1 MMSLLR
7 VVPALAISVLI
18 SLPCAAQNVISAK
31 SGTLHF
37 FTGQV
42 SIDGVDQYMRVGY
55 FPALKAGNVLRTEL
69 GRAEVLLTP
78 GVFLRLT
85 DNTAIR
91 MLDTDLANTRVEV
104 MSGQAMVES
113 DDPQISVRNAPV
125 TLVVGQD
132 EIKIVK
138 HGLVGITVGSSEAN
152 EVKVYRGEAEVTS
165 AAATMQLKQGRYAAL
180 SGDELKAQKF
190 DAGNETNDLLAWSR
204 LRSADLSAA
213 NLHSAGVMHGGAA
226 YGYTGGPWS
235 GGWFY
240 DSIFSSY
247 TFVPAGGLLWNP
259 WGYGFYSPATIF
271 GYEGISPVWFRNV
284 YYAGNGN
291 NGVQLGNP
299 GTQTSSASRP
309 IGRGTNIP
317 APPPGWTPR
326 GAFNN
331 AANSVAE
338 FRHAPSPGVSGFRSG
353 SISGYSGANAAG
365 SGSFGRVAAPSFGGG
380 AASMSSGGG
389 GAAIGRS
396 MGGGGGA
403 AAPSRGSGR

>member
-1 MMSLLR
+1 MPLFR
-7 VVPALAISVLI
+7 IVPALAIAAVI

-42 SIDGVDQYMRVGY
+42 SIDGVDQYMRASY
-55 FPALKAGNVLRTEL
+55 FPTLKADSVLRTEL

-85 DNTAIR
+85 DNSAIR
-91 MLDTDLANTRVEV
+91 MLDTSLANTRVEV
-104 MSGQAMVES
+104 MAGQAMVEL

-125 TLVVGQD
+125 TLVVGQS

-138 HGLVGITVGSSEAN
+138 HGLIGINVEGN
-152 EVKVYRGEAEVTS
+152 EVKVYLGEADVTS
-165 AAATMQLKQGRYAAL
+165 ADATLLLKQGRYATL
-180 SGDELKAQKF
+180 SGEGLKAQKF
-190 DAGNETNDLLAWSR
+190 DAGNETNDLLSWSR
-204 LRSADLSAA
+204 VRSADLAAA
-213 NLHSAGVMHGGAA
+213 NMHSAGVMHGGTA

-240 DSIFSSY
+240 DPIFSSF

-259 WGYGFYSPATIF
+259 WGYGFYSPGTIF
-271 GYEGISPVWFRNV
+271 GVYGISPQWFRTV
-284 YYAGNGN
+284 YIAGN
-291 NGVQLGNP
+291 NGVPLGSS

-309 IGRGTNIP
+309 IGRGTGTP
-317 APPPGWTPR
+317 VPPPGWTPR

-331 AANSVAE
+331 AANAMAE
-338 FRHAPSPGVSGFRSG
+338 YRHAPTPGVSGFRSG
-353 SISGYSGANAAG
+353 SLNGYYSGANAAN
-365 SGSFGRVAAPSFGGG
+365 SGSFGRVASGPSFGG
-380 AASMSSGGG
+380 APMSSGGG
-389 GAAIGRS
+389 APTGRS

-403 AAPSRGSGR
+403 VAPSRGSGR